1 MSARR
6 RRGSTARLVVLI
18 ILILIC
24 IWLLYKVFIG
34 IPPAPP
40 PTVKTSGLAAAPLR
54 VV

>member
-6 RRGSTARLVVLI
+6 RKGSTARLVVLI
-18 ILILIC
+18 VLTLIC

-40 PTVKTSGLAAAPLR
+40 PTVKTSGFEAAPLR

>member
-1 MSARR
+1 MSAPR
-6 RRGSTARLVVLI
+6 RRGSAARLVVLI

-40 PTVKTSGLAAAPLR
+40 PTITTSGFEAAPLR

>member
-6 RRGSTARLVVLI
+6 RKGSTARLVVLI

-40 PTVKTSGLAAAPLR
+40 PTIKTSGFEAAPLR

>member
-1 MSARR
+1 MSTRR
-6 RRGSTARLVVLI
+6 RKGSTARLVVLI
-18 ILILIC
+18 VLILIC

-40 PTVKTSGLAAAPLR
+40 PTIKTGGFGAAPLR

>member
-1 MSARR
+1 MSARG
-6 RRGSTARLVVLI
+6 RRGSAARLVVLI
-18 ILILIC
+18 VLILIC

-40 PTVKTSGLAAAPLR
+40 PTVKTGGLDAAPLR